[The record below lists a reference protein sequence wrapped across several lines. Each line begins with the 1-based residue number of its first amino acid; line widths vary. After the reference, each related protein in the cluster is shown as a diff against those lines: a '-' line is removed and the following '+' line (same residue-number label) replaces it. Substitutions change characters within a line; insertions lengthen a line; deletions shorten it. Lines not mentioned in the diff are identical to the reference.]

1 MTAGESGHALVG
13 QSKEQ
18 LQALEQA
25 WSAELDA
32 ISGANQQ
39 LDLSRGKPG
48 VEQLA
53 LSDGLETMIA
63 GDYISI
69 DGTDTR
75 NYGGLMAVS
84 CTHLTLQTKRIV

>member
-32 ISGANQQ
+32 SGANQQ
-39 LDLSRGKPG
+39 LD
-48 VEQLA
+48 
-53 LSDGLETMIA
+53 
-63 GDYISI
+63 
-69 DGTDTR
+69 
-75 NYGGLMAVS
+75 
-84 CTHLTLQTKRIV
+84 

>member
-32 ISGANQQ
+32 ISGANQ
-39 LDLSRGKPG
+39 S
-48 VEQLA
+48 
-53 LSDGLETMIA
+53 
-63 GDYISI
+63 
-69 DGTDTR
+69 
-75 NYGGLMAVS
+75 
-84 CTHLTLQTKRIV
+84 